1 MTNESAF
8 FIEPKIVFGEIQP
21 LLENNFSLFQ
31 IHRKKPYP
39 LYFMEHINTKMYY
52 KGCSSDKLL
61 YFSKL
66 LLSLCFKGRCSSSK
80 QRPSCPSLY
89 TVLGWSSLT
98 FSTLFLVF

>member
-39 LYFMEHINTKMYY
+39 L
-52 KGCSSDKLL
+52 
-61 YFSKL
+61 L
-66 LLSLCFKGRCSSSK
+66 LLNVMLEFRSFAMNIHGAE
-80 QRPSCPSLY
+80 
-89 TVLGWSSLT
+89 
-98 FSTLFLVF
+98 TLFGFFTIILNIGTIRFSF